1 MLSNTS
7 WFNVFIACFLL
18 LLLAMV
24 AFTDRCVNGQWT
36 FMGFG
41 DIVRNILRLLCICS
55 LRMNKNTN
63 KVKSNNKEMFC

>member
-1 MLSNTS
+1 
-7 WFNVFIACFLL
+7 
-18 LLLAMV
+18 MV
-24 AFTDRCVNGQWT
+24 AFTDRGVNGQWT

>member
-1 MLSNTS
+1 MFLLH
-7 WFNVFIACFLL
+7 VFI
-18 LLLAMV
+18 V
-24 AFTDRCVNGQWT
+24 IISDGGRGVNGQWT

-63 KVKSNNKEMFC
+63 KVKSSNKEMFC

>member
-1 MLSNTS
+1 MFLLH
-7 WFNVFIACFLL
+7 VFIDIIT
-18 LLLAMV
+18 MV
-24 AFTDRCVNGQWT
+24 ALTDRGVNGQWT